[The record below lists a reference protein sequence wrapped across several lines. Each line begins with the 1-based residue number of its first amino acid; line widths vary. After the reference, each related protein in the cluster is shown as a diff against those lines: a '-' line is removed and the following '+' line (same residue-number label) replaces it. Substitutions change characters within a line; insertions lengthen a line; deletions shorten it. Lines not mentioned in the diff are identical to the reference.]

1 MKRERL
7 SIAMCT
13 YNGARYLQEQLDS
26 FKSQTRMPDELVVCD
41 DASKDETVEII
52 EAFASEV
59 SFNVRVFANERNLGS
74 TKNFERAISLCKG
87 DIIFLSDQDDV
98 WLPVKLAR
106 IEALMTK
113 SPDTAGVIT
122 DALIV
127 NESLKPL
134 GFSFWRATKF
144 GRGQQKRAMKG
155 KLGTLV
161 KHFNSSFSGATFAFR
176 TELRDLVLPIPAY
189 WTHDAWIVLMVAA
202 LKKLVV
208 LPEPLNLWRQHEN
221 QQVGSWTKKGFSEMR
236 ELSFRKDITRDA
248 DLAIRQLES
257 ARERI
262 DAMDICD
269 QKEKEILAQL
279 LLRLQEKSLHLR
291 ARSQMAT
298 ARSKRLPAIAHEFAS
313 MRYNR
318 YSSGFKS
325 AARDFFIP

>member
-26 FKSQTRMPDELVVCD
+26 IRTQQRLPDELVVCD
-41 DASKDETVEII
+41 DGSSDGTRPII
-52 EAFASEV
+52 EAFAEEA
-59 SFNVRVFANERNLGS
+59 SFSVRLFINEKNLGS
-74 TKNFERAISLCKG
+74 TRNFEQAIGLCEG

-113 SPDTAGVIT
+113 APDAAGAIT
-122 DALIV
+122 DAQIV

-134 GFSFWRATKF
+134 GFCFWQATKF
-144 GRGQQKRAMKG
+144 GRGQQKRVMKG
-155 KLGTLV
+155 ELGALL

-202 LKKLVV
+202 LAKLVV

-221 QQVGSWTKKGFSEMR
+221 QQLGSWSKKGFSEMR
-236 ELSFRKDITRDA
+236 ELSFRKDISRDA
-248 DLAIRQLES
+248 VLAIRQFES

-279 LLRLQEKSLHLR
+279 LSRLQEKSLHLR

-298 ARSKRLPAIAHEFAS
+298 ARIKRLPAIAHELAS